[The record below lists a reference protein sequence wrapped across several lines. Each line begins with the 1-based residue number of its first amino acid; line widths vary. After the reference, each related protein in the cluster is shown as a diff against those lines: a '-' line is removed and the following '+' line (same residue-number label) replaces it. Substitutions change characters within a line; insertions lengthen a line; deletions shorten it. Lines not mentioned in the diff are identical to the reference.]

1 MYRHVLVPTDGSD
14 HSRRA
19 AERAREIAERDDARV
34 TVLATVRNVDSGELD
49 GLGLNGPEKLLEAEE
64 RRRGQADVDRT
75 AAVVEDATVDV
86 ATVLV
91 PGVPHRAICE
101 YAESTDVDLIVM
113 GSTGRDGLSDY
124 LFGTTTERVAQRS
137 SVPVLVV

>member
-1 MYRHVLVPTDGSD
+1 MYRHVLVPTDGSE

-49 GLGLNGPEKLLEAEE
+49 GLGLDGPTKLLKAEE
-64 RRRGQADVDRT
+64 KRRGQTNVDRA
-75 AAVVEDATVDV
+75 AAVVEDAPIDV

-91 PGVPHRAICE
+91 PGEPHRAICE

-113 GSTGRDGLSDY
+113 GAAGRDSLSDY
-124 LFGTTTERVAQRS
+124 LFGTTTERVTRRC
-137 SVPVLVV
+137 SVPVLAV